1 MQYHQTIGEYKLLK
15 KIGKG
20 SFGQVYEA
28 QDRLGRKVAC
38 KVMLRDQKP
47 ESVKREIEV

>member
-1 MQYHQTIGEYKLLK
+1 MK

-28 QDRLGRKVAC
+28 QDKFGRKVAC
-38 KVMLRDQKP
+38 KVMLRDLKP